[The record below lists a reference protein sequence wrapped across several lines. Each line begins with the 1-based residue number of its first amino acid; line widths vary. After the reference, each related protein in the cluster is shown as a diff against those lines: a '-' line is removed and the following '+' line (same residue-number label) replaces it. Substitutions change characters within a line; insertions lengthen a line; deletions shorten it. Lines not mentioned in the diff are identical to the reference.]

1 MKTLGKFL
9 AALGLLVMLG
19 PVITGAIVF
28 FMSPGAGLLT
38 TLVHGSVIYG
48 PLGLLLVA
56 AGVLLVRRGFALR
69 LGKRGMAPEQAP
81 EQFQLA
87 LQFNGKTLADYD
99 AMIQLERQITL
110 LLRSTATVAGHDMSA
125 HGKSIFIHT
134 PVPEKTFEHCKPL
147 LASVRAL
154 DGLTAA
160 YRAFDGSDYE
170 VLWPVQFEGRFAVA

>member
-1 MKTLGKFL
+1 MKTFGKFL
-9 AALGLLVMLG
+9 AVLGLIVMLG
-19 PVITGAIVF
+19 PVIIGAIVF
-28 FMSPGAGLLT
+28 FMSPGAALPT
-38 TLVHGSVIYG
+38 TLVYACVIYG
-48 PLGLLLVA
+48 PLGMLLVA
-56 AGVLLVRRGFALR
+56 VGVLLVRRAFAQQAGGHLA
-69 LGKRGMAPEQAP
+69 APAQ

-87 LQFNGKTLADYD
+87 LQFSGATLADYD

-160 YRAFDGSDYE
+160 YRSFDGSDYE
-170 VLWPVQFEGRFAVA
+170 VLWPAQFEGQFAVA